1 MGKYVRRGRV
11 VACVMVLLMST
22 QVLGILSGTD
32 GHDSGKNRRQ
42 KHGGH
47 GDGVG
52 AGGGGGVGSG
62 GGIAYT
68 VPKSMAVG
76 GGKSKL
82 PQFL

>member
-11 VACVMVLLMST
+11 ACVIVLLMST

-47 GDGVG
+47 GDGDGAG
-52 AGGGGGVGSG
+52 AGGS
-62 GGIAYT
+62 GIAYT
-68 VPKSMAVG
+68 VPKSMTAG
-76 GGKSKL
+76 GGKIK
-82 PQFL
+82 FYNKHRC

>member
-1 MGKYVRRGRV
+1 MRRGRV

-22 QVLGILSGTD
+22 QVLEILSGTD

-47 GDGVG
+47 GDGAG
-52 AGGGGGVGSG
+52 AGAGAGGGVGSG